1 MTRKIALWTVA
12 RPMSCGVRTNLRTV
26 RRATA
31 AVAGQNLAPVL
42 TWPGAG
48 LRGEP
53 VTADALAMAILPGS
67 GGRRA
72 ARLPGTGRLGGE
84 GARAVPGAGDAG
96 VSGPAACWAAAPA
109 GGPVVPGRWP
119 RGPGAAARPPRPG
132 LLRVKKPPPLS
143 ACYPGGV
150 WFDTVMSERGG
161 GR

>member
-42 TWPGAG
+42 TWPRAG

-72 ARLPGTGRLGGE
+72 ARLPGGAGRLGGE
-84 GARAVPGAGDAG
+84 GEEDLIE
-96 VSGPAACWAAAPA
+96 
-109 GGPVVPGRWP
+109 GGPSQRDVFDG
-119 RGPGAAARPPRPG
+119 GAAVIQGPHG
-132 LLRVKKPPPLS
+132 LH
-143 ACYPGGV
+143 
-150 WFDTVMSERGG
+150 
-161 GR
+161 

>member
-72 ARLPGTGRLGGE
+72 ARLPGAGRLGGE
-84 GARAVPGAGDAG
+84 GEEDLIE
-96 VSGPAACWAAAPA
+96 
-109 GGPVVPGRWP
+109 GGPPQRDVFDG
-119 RGPGAAARPPRPG
+119 GAAVIQGPHG
-132 LLRVKKPPPLS
+132 
-143 ACYPGGV
+143 
-150 WFDTVMSERGG
+150 
-161 GR
+161 